1 MLISFYRFW
10 HGRLRLK
17 GAGLIVRLLAPYFGS
32 LQSFPLLL
40 PEGQILRLDFRDVS
54 AWYWVNYVLGDKL
67 EEAGLVEAVCR
78 ASKPGDVIWDVG
90 ANCGLLSYL
99 LARRLPDCRIIFFE
113 PNRAVYEIACAALQP
128 FSQVSGIN
136 IGLSCRK
143 QDHVPLV
150 VPAGGS
156 AVGTVEPQVLGEG
169 NYTLH
174 VALDAG
180 DRLVEQVGLP
190 APNTIKIDTE
200 GHEADVL
207 TGLARTI
214 ANLKPMVF
222 FEHISLSD
230 DRVKKLVP
238 FGFKLCS
245 VSNRTGEFTMGFDRF
260 VGHNSA
266 LLPESSTLGS

>member
-1 MLISFYRFW
+1 MLILFYRFW

-17 GAGLIVRLLAPYFGS
+17 GAGLLVRLLAPYLRS

-54 AWYWVNYVLGDKL
+54 AWYWLNYVLGDKL
-67 EEAGLVEAVCR
+67 EEAGLVEAVYR
-78 ASKPGDVIWDVG
+78 ASEPGDVIWDIG
-90 ANCGLLSYL
+90 ANCGLFSYL
-99 LARRLPDCRIIFFE
+99 LACRLPDCRIIFFE
-113 PNRAVYEIACAALQP
+113 PNRSVYEIACAALEP

-143 QDHVPLV
+143 RDHVLLA

-156 AVGTVEPQVLGEG
+156 AVGTVEPQVLREG
-169 NYTLH
+169 NLTLQ

-180 DRLVEQVGLP
+180 DRLVEQAGLP

-200 GHEADVL
+200 GHEVDVL
-207 TGLARTI
+207 AGLAGTI
-214 ANLKPMVF
+214 ANFKPTVF
-222 FEHISLSD
+222 FEHLSLSD

-238 FGFKLCS
+238 LGFRLCS
-245 VSNRTGEFTMGFDRF
+245 VSDRTGELTMGFDRF

-266 LLPESSTLGS
+266 LLPESSRSGT